1 MRRRSFLKTL
11 AASSAS
17 LALPNILRAQSVP
30 APSNRLTL
38 GVIGCGGM
46 GSGHIGGLLGE
57 DRVQI
62 VAVCDVFRENAEKA
76 KGRIEEAYAQR
87 SASGTYNGCSVTQD
101 FREVIARPDIDA
113 VLIAVP
119 DHWHAIPLIAAAQA
133 GKHIYAE
140 KPLSLTIPE
149 GQAMVRAVEQSGVVC
164 QIGSQQ
170 RSGQE
175 FQRAFEIVRNGLL
188 GKMRRV
194 RVGLPGGGG
203 PQINAPMA
211 AETVP
216 EGMDF
221 DMWLGPAPWAP
232 YYHVR
237 CFYEWRWI
245 FDYSG
250 GQVTDWIGHHYDC
263 AAWMLG
269 LNKTGPVAIEDAS
282 AVFSTSPLFNTA
294 VQYSFHAKYA
304 DGTVIEV
311 SSDHPGGIT
320 FEGTDGTMHV
330 DRGRLEVNPE
340 ALRTEPISTSSG
352 VTLERGSHWKN
363 FLDAV
368 AFGGSTICPISEAH
382 RTVSVAHLANLAFRT
397 GRSRIEWDPA
407 AQKLINAPDAE
418 RLFSR
423 TYRAPWQLPC

>member
-1 MRRRSFLKTL
+1 M
-11 AASSAS
+11 
-17 LALPNILRAQSVP
+17 
-30 APSNRLTL
+30 
-38 GVIGCGGM
+38 
-46 GSGHIGGLLGE
+46 
-57 DRVQI
+57 
-62 VAVCDVFRENAEKA
+62 AV
-76 KGRIEEAYAQR
+76 
-87 SASGTYNGCSVTQD
+87 
-101 FREVIARPDIDA
+101 
-113 VLIAVP
+113 
-119 DHWHAIPLIAAAQA
+119 
-133 GKHIYAE
+133 
-140 KPLSLTIPE
+140 
-149 GQAMVRAVEQSGVVC
+149 
-164 QIGSQQ
+164 
-170 RSGQE
+170 
-175 FQRAFEIVRNGLL
+175 
-188 GKMRRV
+188 
-194 RVGLPGGGG
+194 
-203 PQINAPMA
+203 
-211 AETVP
+211 ETVP

-294 VQYSFHAKYA
+294 VQYSFHSKYA

-330 DRGRLEVNPE
+330 DRGKLDRMPE

-363 FLDAV
+363 FSMQCRSA
-368 AFGGSTICPISEAH
+368 ARRSARSARRIARCRWRIW
-382 RTVSVAHLANLAFRT
+382 RTSRFRT
-397 GRSRIEWDPA
+397 GRSRMEWDPA

-423 TYRAPWQLPC
+423 AYRAPWQLPC